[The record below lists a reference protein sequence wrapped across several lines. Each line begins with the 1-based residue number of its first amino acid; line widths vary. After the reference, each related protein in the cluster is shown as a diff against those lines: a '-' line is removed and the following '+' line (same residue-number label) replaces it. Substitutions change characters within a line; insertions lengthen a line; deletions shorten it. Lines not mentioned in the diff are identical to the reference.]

1 MVQEVF
7 GRHFKVRL
15 KYVNAS
21 AEFLKKLKGVTDP
34 ERKRKI
40 IGRTFIDVF
49 QRAATKIGKAKF
61 LAQGTLYP
69 DVIESVPIAGNPAA
83 LIKSHHNVGGLPKKM
98 KLKLV
103 EPLKCLF
110 KDEVRRLGEVL
121 GLTEQIVWR
130 HPFPGPGL
138 AVRITGDITRERLDL
153 LRDAD
158 EIVLEEI
165 VANNLYR
172 STSQVFAVL
181 LAGSLTQGAP
191 LHDWI
196 QVLAGLAA
204 LAGHIWPVWL
214 GFKGGKAVATGL
226 GLFLG
231 LAWPVG
237 LACFGIFL
245 TTLSVF
251 RIVSLSSVM
260 AAISLPL
267 LMAAGTDGTAKL
279 VVALVAMAL
288 VVWRHRS
295 NLQRIKAG
303 TEPRLGQKA

>member
-1 MVQEVF
+1 MGLLSLLLGYLLGSIPSGYLAGRWCKGIDQRELGSGSTGATNVLRQVGKGPALVVF
-7 GRHFKVRL
+7 V
-15 KYVNAS
+15 
-21 AEFLKKLKGVTDP
+21 
-34 ERKRKI
+34 
-40 IGRTFIDVF
+40 IDV
-49 QRAATKIGKAKF
+49 AKG
-61 LAQGTLYP
+61 A
-69 DVIESVPIAGNPAA
+69 I
-83 LIKSHHNVGGLPKKM
+83 
-98 KLKLV
+98 
-103 EPLKCLF
+103 
-110 KDEVRRLGEVL
+110 
-121 GLTEQIVWR
+121 
-130 HPFPGPGL
+130 
-138 AVRITGDITRERLDL
+138 
-153 LRDAD
+153 
-158 EIVLEEI
+158 
-165 VANNLYR
+165 
-172 STSQVFAVL
+172 AVL
-181 LAGSLTQGAP
+181 LAGSLTEGAA
-191 LHDWI
+191 LSDWL

-245 TTLSVF
+245 TTLSLF
-251 RIVSLSSVM
+251 RIVSLSSVV

-303 TEPRLGQKA
+303 TEPKIGQKA